1 MDLFQDFSFSKP
13 PQHIQQDIIDEIEPV
28 GDISPRS
35 SRSASPY
42 SSSSSYFSPNIS
54 LMDLSNTSEPFP
66 SYDLDEYP
74 SAYPTTPISSRLL
87 GMQRK
92 RSNATKYFDTV
103 RQRRQ
108 SAVRLQCNPKNA
120 ENIRSFVER
129 FLSEREGSP
138 TSRHPSSMDQ
148 HYLPP
153 PTSAPREDLSP
164 NSADSSSEDDEAE
177 AFKALSLKD
186 GPAGYDR
193 RTSGP
198 IVSGRRKSYA
208 VQKSAKGR
216 SKTSGRF

>member
-13 PQHIQQDIIDEIEPV
+13 SQHTQQDVVDEIEPV
-28 GDISPRS
+28 GDISPGS

-42 SSSSSYFSPNIS
+42 SSSSYFSPNPS
-54 LMDLSNTSEPFP
+54 LMDLSNTTEEFP
-66 SYDLDEYP
+66 SYDIDEFP

-108 SAVRLQCNPKNA
+108 SAVRLQCNPHNA
-120 ENIRSFVER
+120 ANIRSYVER

-138 TSRHPSSMDQ
+138 TSQHPSSINQ
-148 HYLPP
+148 TYLPP
-153 PTSAPREDLSP
+153 PTSAPREDL
-164 NSADSSSEDDEAE
+164 NLTSAESSSEDDEAE

-186 GPAGYDR
+186 RPTNSDR
-193 RTSGP
+193 R
-198 IVSGRRKSYA
+198 VSGSGRQKSYA

-216 SKTSGRF
+216 TKQLGRS